1 MESRNFHQTWFLTRF
16 SLKRDWL
23 KLVLW
28 SVTLIVL
35 FGAVAAKFTDIYS
48 SQSSIDEIV
57 KTLKSPSM
65 VSLFGKLSGSAPYTT
80 ADVFAGEMTVFMAM
94 MAAIMNF
101 SIIIKNT
108 RGEEDSGLLE
118 IIQSHSVGK
127 LSNLASSLIELF
139 IINLLIGLFYSIGLQ
154 VANLSGTD
162 TNGNFLLGLGLGAS
176 GFMFAAI
183 AAFLAQLVDNSRSAT
198 ILSYIV
204 FGIMYIARMSTDV
217 SNPKATWFVPFGWV
231 EKFSTYQEN
240 NWLPV
245 FLMLGLSLILSVA
258 ALWVNNH
265 RDIGSG
271 IIATKPGRAKA
282 SAFLR
287 GPLSLFWRLNRTSI
301 IVWVVGLMILGFT
314 YGSIFNTIG
323 DILKTNPTMATL
335 FGAGAIHKAN
345 ILIIKHFV
353 AILMIVFG
361 VLALFPGIQIINYL
375 KSGEAKGYLELIHS
389 KPVSRNYL
397 FTSVL
402 VLGILTSL
410 AALFAGMLGLQLGG
424 ASVMKHPIELS
435 VFIKAFY
442 AYISPVLVILAL
454 SACIVG
460 WLPKISSFGYL
471 YAGFA
476 LFVGYFGKL
485 IDLPKWVGK
494 LTPFGYIPNVPVNKL
509 DAGTMWWQIGIA
521 VLLIIIGYIGYHVR
535 DLKSAN

>member
-1 MESRNFHQTWFLTRF
+1 METRNFHQTWFLTRF

-139 IINLLIGLFYSIGLQ
+139 IVNLLIGLFYSIGLQ

-217 SNPKATWFVPFGWV
+217 SNPKTTWFVPFGWV

-245 FLMLGLSLILSVA
+245 FLMLGLSLILCVA

-282 SAFLR
+282 SVFLR

-375 KSGEAKGYLELIHS
+375 KTGEAKGYLELIHS

-442 AYISPVLVILAL
+442 AYISPVLVILGL

>member
-442 AYISPVLVILAL
+442 AYISPVLVILGL
-454 SACIVG
+454 SACVVG
-460 WLPKISSFGYL
+460 WFPKISSFGYL

>member
-1 MESRNFHQTWFLTRF
+1 MENRNFHQTWFLTRF

-23 KLVLW
+23 KLALW
-28 SVTLIVL
+28 SITLIVL
-35 FGAVAAKFTDIYS
+35 FAAVAAKFTTIYDT
-48 SQSSIDEIV
+48 QASIDEIV

-65 VSLFGKLSGSAPYTT
+65 VSLFGKLSGSAPYST

-127 LSNLASSLIELF
+127 LSNLSSSLIELF
-139 IINLLIGLFYSIGLQ
+139 IINLLIGFFYALGLQ
-154 VANLSGTD
+154 FANLTGTD
-162 TNGNFLLGLGLGAS
+162 TNGNFLLGLGLGAA

-217 SNPKATWFVPFGWV
+217 SNPKATWFIPFGWV

-245 FLMLGLSLILSVA
+245 FLMLGLSLILSIA
-258 ALWVNNH
+258 ALWINDH

-271 IIATKPGRAKA
+271 IIATRPGRAKA
-282 SAFLR
+282 SAFLH
-287 GPLSLFWRLNRTSI
+287 GPLSLFWRLHRTTI
-301 IVWVVGLMILGFT
+301 IVWVIGLLILGFT

-323 DILKTNPTMATL
+323 DILKTNPAMEKLIGAT
-335 FGAGAIHKAN
+335 AVHKAN

-375 KSGEAKGYLELIHS
+375 KSGESKGYLELIHS
-389 KPVSRNYL
+389 KPVSRDYL

-410 AALFAGMLGLQLGG
+410 IALFAGMLGLQLGG
-424 ASVMKHPIELS
+424 ASVMKHPVAMS
-435 VFIKAFY
+435 VFLHGFY

-460 WLPKISSFGYL
+460 WLPKFAVFGYL
-471 YAGFA
+471 YTGFA

-485 IDLPKWVGK
+485 IDLPKWVAK
-494 LTPFGYIPNVPVNKL
+494 ITPFGYIPNVPVSKL
-509 DAGTMWWQIGIA
+509 DMGTMWWQLGIA
-521 VLLIIIGYIGYHVR
+521 LILIILGYIGYHIR

>member
-282 SAFLR
+282 SVFLR

-345 ILIIKHFV
+345 VLIIKHFV

-521 VLLIIIGYIGYHVR
+521 VLLIIVGYIGYHVR

>member
-282 SAFLR
+282 SVFLR

-521 VLLIIIGYIGYHVR
+521 VLLIIVGYIGYHVR

>member
-127 LSNLASSLIELF
+127 LSNLASSLMELF
-139 IINLLIGLFYSIGLQ
+139 IINLFIGLLYSIGLQ

-217 SNPKATWFVPFGWV
+217 SNSKATWFVPFGWV

-282 SAFLR
+282 SVFLR

-301 IVWVVGLMILGFT
+301 IVWVVGLMILGYT

-361 VLALFPGIQIINYL
+361 VLAIFPGIQIINYL

-435 VFIKAFY
+435 VFIKSFY

-460 WLPKISSFGYL
+460 CLPKISSFGYL

-494 LTPFGYIPNVPVNKL
+494 LTPFGYVPNVPVDKL

>member
-139 IINLLIGLFYSIGLQ
+139 IINLFIGLFYSIGLQ

-245 FLMLGLSLILSVA
+245 FLMLGLSLILCVA

-282 SAFLR
+282 SVFLR

-375 KSGEAKGYLELIHS
+375 KTGEAKGYLELIHS

-435 VFIKAFY
+435 VFIPSMPIFHQ
-442 AYISPVLVILAL
+442 
-454 SACIVG
+454 
-460 WLPKISSFGYL
+460 YL
-471 YAGFA
+471 
-476 LFVGYFGKL
+476 
-485 IDLPKWVGK
+485 
-494 LTPFGYIPNVPVNKL
+494 
-509 DAGTMWWQIGIA
+509 
-521 VLLIIIGYIGYHVR
+521 
-535 DLKSAN
+535 